1 MQPSLIFLSAREL
14 PVPGQRFEAG
24 DCSLAYEHAEF
35 LVAAGLH
42 GIPADATLQR
52 SPLFPSLGLSHD
64 SLHRM
69 FECMYVCMHACM
81 HACMYVCMYVGM
93 YVCKYVHM
101 HVCMYVCMH
110 PYIYG
115 YMDGQIGTDRH
126 IHDELDSQMDMFFIL
141 AVAVSPR
148 TDTRRL
154 GEHFLAR
161 FDG

>member
-1 MQPSLIFLSAREL
+1 M
-14 PVPGQRFEAG
+14 PGQRFEAG

-81 HACMYVCMYVGM
+81 HVCMYVCMYVGM

>member
-1 MQPSLIFLSAREL
+1 M
-14 PVPGQRFEAG
+14 PGQRFEAG

-81 HACMYVCMYVGM
+81 HACMYVCMYVCTWVCM
-93 YVCKYVHM
+93 YASMCICMY
-101 HVCMYVCMH
+101 VCMYVCMH